1 MTTLRFPAAGVW
13 GAVCT
18 VALFALL
25 AHLMN
30 VRMDV
35 PAPTKATILDF
46 TKIRPSPPAV
56 TKRQPKPT
64 RTPPPVTPGTPHL
77 QAVVDVG
84 STPAT
89 WVRPPVSVRVD
100 DGGLRRLGS
109 DRDVQPL
116 VRVPPEY
123 PARLIGRGVE
133 GWVKLQFTITAAGSV
148 QDAFVVDASP
158 QTVFDD
164 AALKAIARWRYNPR
178 VENGAAVERVGMQTV
193 IRFELAN
200 GS

>member
-1 MTTLRFPAAGVW
+1 MNNTKAMLLIGGGTLGIL
-13 GAVCT
+13 G
-18 VALFALL
+18 ALL
-25 AHLMN
+25 LPSFWWIG
-30 VRMDV
+30 V
-35 PAPTKATILDF
+35 PVILVAAIMVFMTKH
-46 TKIRPSPPAV
+46 
-56 TKRQPKPT
+56 QPKPT